1 MGRIKTTFVK
11 RVAKEIF
18 EQHADKFTTDYSKN
32 KEVVKQLAYIKSK
45 KMLNIITGYLTSL
58 KKQHAA

>member
-11 RVAKEIF
+11 RFGKEIF
-18 EQHADKFTTDYSKN
+18 ELHGDKFTADYSKN
-32 KEVVKQLAYIKSK
+32 KAIVKQLAYVKSK
-45 KMLNIITGYLTSL
+45 KMLNIITGYVTSL